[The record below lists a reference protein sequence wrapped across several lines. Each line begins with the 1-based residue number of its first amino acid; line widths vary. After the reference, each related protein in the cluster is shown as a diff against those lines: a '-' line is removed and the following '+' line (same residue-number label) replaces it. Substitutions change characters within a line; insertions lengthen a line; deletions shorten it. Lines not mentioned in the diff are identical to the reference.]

1 MSRNPRFLFLGLFLA
16 FHLLVHAPSH
26 AARTVLPLEDR
37 QSRSALFDWSPLV
50 QQIQQFL
57 IEFDLLAGP
66 ANGRMTPE
74 TQQAIRAYQEQSDR
88 PVTGGAD
95 EDLLRHMETVG
106 RAATL
111 KKRLARAR
119 DQQVE
124 KARNALEGSAATRD
138 LLQSD
143 KPLLAA
149 VPQDG
154 IDRCLRAPDI
164 ACLLESAIGA
174 VSKIARE
181 DYRDWALRDIV
192 RALAAA
198 GKLEEARQTIRQLSD
213 LRLVLVS
220 LRETAAAL
228 AEAGN
233 AAEALALTE
242 TIPDPWNRSRALL
255 AVAIAETENDAVV
268 DTLIELLPKLEDR
281 AGAIEIA
288 AELLSELAEKGHAS
302 SADAVFDM
310 TQTLLDGVKDEARI
324 ALGTLATGYA
334 KAGRQKSASAVMK
347 RLGESGR
354 DTIAFA
360 EYAAMLARQGD
371 MSAAMAAAN
380 RLRTPRLFVLAMTKV
395 AAALHEQDR
404 TNAAADAL
412 RKAEAATPDIER
424 AFAAD
429 TAWAQIATVWSD
441 LALPNQALERIGK
454 IKSRT
459 LSAQTLWGFAAK
471 SQEPDSGM
479 FDRAVAATDLIE
491 STFDRA
497 ATFARAATGLAK
509 AGRLDQARQAF
520 DYAVREAKAI
530 RNGWWQARILSL
542 LSTVLTK
549 F

>member
-1 MSRNPRFLFLGLFLA
+1 MSRNPRFQFLGLFLA
-16 FHLLVHAPSH
+16 FHLLVLAPSH

-37 QSRSALFDWSPLV
+37 QSRSSLFDWSPLV

-106 RAATL
+106 HAATL

-124 KARNALEGSAATRD
+124 KARNALEGSAATCD

-154 IDRCLRAPDI
+154 IDRCLRAPEI

-198 GKLEEARQTIRQLSD
+198 GQLEEARQTTRQLSD
-213 LRLVLVS
+213 LRLVLDS

-233 AAEALALTE
+233 GVEALALTE

-255 AVAIAETENDAVV
+255 AVAVAETENDVVV
-268 DTLIELLPKLEDR
+268 DTLI
-281 AGAIEIA
+281 
-288 AELLSELAEKGHAS
+288 
-302 SADAVFDM
+302 
-310 TQTLLDGVKDEARI
+310 
-324 ALGTLATGYA
+324 
-334 KAGRQKSASAVMK
+334 
-347 RLGESGR
+347 
-354 DTIAFA
+354 
-360 EYAAMLARQGD
+360 
-371 MSAAMAAAN
+371 
-380 RLRTPRLFVLAMTKV
+380 
-395 AAALHEQDR
+395 
-404 TNAAADAL
+404 
-412 RKAEAATPDIER
+412 
-424 AFAAD
+424 
-429 TAWAQIATVWSD
+429 
-441 LALPNQALERIGK
+441 
-454 IKSRT
+454 
-459 LSAQTLWGFAAK
+459 
-471 SQEPDSGM
+471 
-479 FDRAVAATDLIE
+479 
-491 STFDRA
+491 
-497 ATFARAATGLAK
+497 
-509 AGRLDQARQAF
+509 
-520 DYAVREAKAI
+520 
-530 RNGWWQARILSL
+530 
-542 LSTVLTK
+542 
-549 F
+549 